1 MKTALW
7 CFACISLLCSSC
19 KSQSIEQKPKVESV
33 TVANSGVIS
42 EIRVAGNRRI
52 STEAIKAQ
60 IRTQSGE
67 LFSEPM
73 IKADI
78 ERLRGLGEFDDVRIQ
93 DEIGPNGGRI
103 LTFQVYEKLPSHQ

>member
-33 TVANSGVIS
+33 NSGVIS

-93 DEIGPNGGRI
+93 DDVSRIGGRI

>member
-1 MKTALW
+1 M
-7 CFACISLLCSSC
+7 
-19 KSQSIEQKPKVESV
+19 
-33 TVANSGVIS
+33 ANSGVIS

-93 DEIGPNGGRI
+93 DDVSRIGGRI

>member
-1 MKTALW
+1 MALS
-7 CFACISLLCSSC
+7 AKLEL
-19 KSQSIEQKPKVESV
+19 Q
-33 TVANSGVIS
+33 
-42 EIRVAGNRRI
+42 EIGAFQRKRLGNRRI

-93 DEIGPNGGRI
+93 DDVSRIGGRI